1 MNKLSILGALV
12 CTILMTQTGFAAE
25 LIDNSASQ
33 ATNAST
39 QNSILNQSGRGS
51 YAFQDSNYAYSQ
63 GSSCSAAPAAQG
75 SCGAAAAPAGG
86 EAACPAERE
95 LSECYCL
102 CVSYKPCYYNDWRCV
117 DEPYCTTKRC
127 CRQVPQYYEVTRC
140 RYVPQYYTEKQ
151 CRQVPEYYDV
161 QEQHTRKKWICDKKV
176 KYVPQYHWKHSGCAE
191 KAEVIDG
198 GCVGSYE
205 AGSQGSSCGCGN

>member
-33 ATNAST
+33 ASNAST
-39 QNSILNQSGRGS
+39 LNRGS
-51 YAFQDSNYAYSQ
+51 YNFQDNSYAYNQ
-63 GSSCSAAPAAQG
+63 GAAAQG
-75 SCGAAAAPAGG
+75 SCSATATRAASCSATSVPAAGG
-86 EAACPAERE
+86 EAGCPAEKE

-102 CVSYKPCYYNDWRCV
+102 CVKYNPCYYNDWRCV

-191 KAEVIDG
+191 RAEVIDG
-198 GCVGSYE
+198 GCVSSTEYGSSG
-205 AGSQGSSCGCGN
+205 ASSSCGCN